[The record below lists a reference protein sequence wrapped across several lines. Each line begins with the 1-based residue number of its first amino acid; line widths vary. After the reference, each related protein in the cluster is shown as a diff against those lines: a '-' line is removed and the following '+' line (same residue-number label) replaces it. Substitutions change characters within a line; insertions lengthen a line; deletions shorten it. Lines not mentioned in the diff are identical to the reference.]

1 MDLAQYIRIFRLHW
15 LAILMLTVLGALLGL
30 GWALLQPKVYEAD
43 ATGTVTSAEGAADA
57 NSALLYENLANTKV
71 KSYLQWA
78 KTRSVAKGAADELG
92 ISDPPEQLVK
102 RITVENPVGTPV
114 INVTAEASSP
124 SAARDLATAWLN
136 ALSREG
142 VSQAG
147 GDDAHP
153 VLTLRVTESAS
164 LPSSPS
170 SPNLKLAVVVGLL
183 LGGAL
188 GIAYAVLKNMLDKR
202 IRTADQ
208 VEREFAI
215 PVIGTIPTSK
225 GLTEGQRLEFSS
237 DEAAYNSRSTHS
249 PVSEAMRQ
257 LRTNLQFVN
266 VDNPP
271 RAITVTSPLPG
282 EGKSTVAAN
291 LAVTIASAGER
302 VILVDADLR
311 KPTVANTFSLVEGF
325 GLTDVLAGQAEITD
339 VLQPWGAT
347 GNMFVLGA
355 GKTPPNPS
363 ELLNSN
369 AMKTLIAELAK
380 HAFVVVDA
388 PPLIPVTDSAILATK
403 TDGLIV
409 VVRAGK
415 TKTDALLKAQSNLER
430 VSRKPV
436 GVILNQVPLRGP
448 NSGYYGYNYT
458 YYGASEGTSNGQHSS
473 AKRRLAKR

>member
-1 MDLAQYIRIFRLHW
+1 
-15 LAILMLTVLGALLGL
+15 MLTVLGAFVGF
-30 GWALLQPKVYEAD
+30 GWALIQPKVYEAD
-43 ATGTVTSAEGAADA
+43 ATGTVTSSEGAADA

-78 KTRSVAKGAADELG
+78 KTRAVAKGAADELG
-92 ISDPPEQLVK
+92 VSDTPELLVK

-114 INVTAEASSP
+114 INVTAKASSP
-124 SAARDLATAWLN
+124 SDARDLATAWLN

-142 VSQAG
+142 VAQAG
-147 GDDAHP
+147 GEGANP

-164 LPSSPS
+164 LPTSPTF
-170 SPNLKLAVVVGLL
+170 PNTKLAIVVGLL
-183 LGGAL
+183 VGAAL

-202 IRTADQ
+202 IRTAEQ
-208 VEREFAI
+208 VEREFGV
-215 PVIGTIPTSK
+215 PVIGTIPSGKDMTD
-225 GLTEGQRLEFSS
+225 GRRLEFST

-249 PVSEAMRQ
+249 AVSEAMRQ

-266 VDNPP
+266 VDKPP

-311 KPTVANTFSLVEGF
+311 KPTVATTFSLVEGF

-339 VLQPWGAT
+339 VLQPWGRT
-347 GNMFVLGA
+347 GNLFVLGA

-380 HAFVVVDA
+380 HALVIVDA

-415 TKTDALLKAQSNLER
+415 TKTDALLKAKSNLER
-430 VSRKPV
+430 VSRSPV

-458 YYGASEGTSNGQHSS
+458 YYGASESTSTEHRSS
-473 AKRRLAKR
+473 TRRRLAKR